1 MALFFI
7 KLHLIINDALLQSNI
22 FIHRRQNIPNAGV
35 FPLFQTIDSPGCI
48 VSKASSSSRTCAN
61 TRNAIGRLH
70 DKPINN
76 RGLGGLRKK
85 RPSIS
90 GNILLYKSEPKVRR
104 VATEAEAAAAAA
116 TESGG
121 GIEKRDTPQ
130 ETNRASA
137 AAARVSPATMEK
149 GARQFTSPISF
160 FCKVIREEIIH

>member
-1 MALFFI
+1 ME
-7 KLHLIINDALLQSNI
+7 
-22 FIHRRQNIPNAGV
+22 G
-35 FPLFQTIDSPGCI
+35 PLC
-48 VSKASSSSRTCAN
+48 
-61 TRNAIGRLH
+61 
-70 DKPINN
+70 
-76 RGLGGLRKK
+76 KK
-85 RPSIS
+85 PSIS

-104 VATEAEAAAAAA
+104 VATEAAAAAAAAA

-137 AAARVSPATMEK
+137 AAARVSPATTEK

>member
-1 MALFFI
+1 MLCSNQIYSFI
-7 KLHLIINDALLQSNI
+7 GDKISQ
-22 FIHRRQNIPNAGV
+22 NAGV

-104 VATEAEAAAAAA
+104 VATEEAAA

-130 ETNRASA
+130 ETNRAAAA
-137 AAARVSPATMEK
+137 AAARVSPATTEK

-160 FCKVIREEIIH
+160 FCKNFPEEIIH